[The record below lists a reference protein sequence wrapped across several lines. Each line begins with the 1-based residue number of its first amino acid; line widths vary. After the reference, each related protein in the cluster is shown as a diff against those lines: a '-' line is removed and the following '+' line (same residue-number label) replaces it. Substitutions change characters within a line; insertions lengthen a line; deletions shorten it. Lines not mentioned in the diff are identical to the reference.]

1 MAQVVQSK
9 LLYISSINRSVGTLS
24 KFGVNI
30 ESAYTKLQDTANS
43 VRISL
48 VDAEIRST
56 WTNVRATNKSFWL
69 SNYDV
74 NLVGNENINP
84 QPPAGAAP
92 YFYDPL
98 AVPPTPASGYY
109 DTPNHIKITLD
120 EGNYNIR
127 ELAAELQNALNRAMV
142 NDGAGPDCTAT
153 YCAAPAYV
161 GGAVLGFGSLWWA
174 APREVTWSVSWEHL
188 TGSMKFEYSGAL
200 ATTDLF
206 FDFRTKGD
214 FNLYTY
220 GLQTAAVGP
229 PVVVAKDED
238 IRMGAFELAGYN
250 RSSYQ
255 TNAGGLQIPFPYPI
269 GTDIPT
275 AANNTGTEISSPNPA
290 VIGSPT
296 AVYIHSSLPMEN
308 VGGSRDIKT
317 ERINDI
323 NVAVETNNRF
333 SGSGVLGKAINMYQ
347 WYSLIPFQAKNNN
360 YSLMM
365 SDLRY
370 INKVRFEIADQ
381 YGEELITKH
390 DWSLTLLWEEI
401 NEHGEQQSTLLK
413 EQNELIKLLLIQGE
427 KNKILPPPS
436 KNIKSIANIWK
447 TKKERMEE
455 DAKHA
460 IEVRDG
466 DIENEDEIVNKE
478 QTKHLA
484 KGLTSQALFG
494 DDGGEN
500 GGSHSAPE
508 DNPNDETSWWVR
520 SKRPTGDGG
529 PLFKGEMHLTTDN
542 GVPYSY
548 AGPGTHFKTR
558 QKRGD
563 KGINN
568 LDMAAKIHDF
578 HYADPFATKSEIRVA
593 DLELQQAASAV
604 AEKYPELRTDAKI
617 VNGLFDLK
625 KLAVNAGLVSSLI
638 FTSSKHRK

>member
-30 ESAYTKLQDTANS
+30 DSAYTKLQDTANR

-69 SNYDV
+69 ANYDV
-74 NLVGNENINP
+74 NLAAAVV
-84 QPPAGAAP
+84 AGGIFTREVSGDPP
-92 YFYDPL
+92 YFYNPDD
-98 AVPPTPASGYY
+98 TGEPAETSGYY

-142 NDGAGPDCTAT
+142 NDGAGPDCSTT
-153 YCAAPAYV
+153 YCAAPAYS

-174 APREVTWSVSWEHL
+174 APREVLWSVSWEHL

-200 ATTDLF
+200 ASTDF
-206 FDFRTKGD
+206 AFDFRTKGD

-220 GLQTAAVGP
+220 GLQTVDAGAG
-229 PVVVAKDED
+229 VVAKDED

-250 RSSYQ
+250 RSGYQ
-255 TNAGGLQIPFPYPI
+255 TTSGGLQIPFPYMI
-269 GTDIPT
+269 GTNIPT

-308 VGGSRDIKT
+308 VGGSKDIKT

-333 SGSGVLGKAINMYQ
+333 TGSGVLGKAINMYQ
-347 WYSLIPFQAKNNN
+347 WYSLIPFQSKHNN

-370 INKVRFEIADQ
+370 INKVRFEIMDQ

-401 NEHGEQQSTLLK
+401 SEHEERQGTLLK

-436 KNIKSIANIWK
+436 KTVKSIANIWK

-455 DAKHA
+455 DAKNA
-460 IEVRDG
+460 VEAREG
-466 DIENEDEIVNKE
+466 NIENEDEIDNKE
-478 QTKHLA
+478 QTKDLA

-494 DDGGEN
+494 DDGG
-500 GGSHSAPE
+500 SYSAPE

-520 SKRPTGDGG
+520 TKRPTGDGG
-529 PLFKGEMHLTTDN
+529 PLFKGELHLTTDN

-548 AGPGTHFKTR
+548 AGPRTHFNTR

-563 KGINN
+563 RGINPI
-568 LDMAAKIHDF
+568 DVASKIHDF
-578 HYADPFATKSEIRVA
+578 RYNDPFATKQEIKVA
-593 DLELQQAASAV
+593 DMELQQEVAAA

-625 KLAVNAGLVSSLI
+625 KLAVNAGLVSSMI
-638 FTSSKHRK
+638 FTSSKHR